1 MKTIFKIILILMLVQ
16 FWQCSY
22 AQKSIKVQKGKEKPE
37 WVNNPYAFY
46 SERQYFVGVGN
57 GDTRDAAEKN
67 AIGQIA
73 KIFKTDIQ
81 VDETLI
87 ESVFP
92 LRKHEAHE
100 HSRDTKQ

>member
-57 GDTRDAAEKN
+57 GDTRDAAEKMPSV
-67 AIGQIA
+67 
-73 KIFKTDIQ
+73 KLLKFLKPIF
-81 VDETLI
+81 
-87 ESVFP
+87 
-92 LRKHEAHE
+92 R
-100 HSRDTKQ
+100 